1 MGWLRAEH
9 DSASWACT
17 GEIWVTVA
25 ALPNP
30 SLYPRDYRRATSPFF
45 FFLTLFQNNIKLKE
59 KLQKQ
64 YEVLIP
70 FVPVRPHV
78 NILSHLL
85 CYIFLIC
92 TYCCCCLFTRL
103 CLTLCNPMAG
113 SSVHKVSQA
122 SILEWVA
129 IFFSRGSSQPRDQ
142 THGSCFVRQILY
154 HWAAREV
161 LYIYIHVCKYLN
173 FPEPFEKVAQSK
185 PFYPEILEC
194 VFPKNKDFLSPTHNS
209 VIKIKKWV
217 LI

>member
-1 MGWLRAEH
+1 MRWLRARH
-9 DSASWACT
+9 DWASWACT
-17 GEIWVTVA
+17 GEVWVTMA

-30 SLYPRDYRRATSPFF
+30 NLYPRDYWRVTSPF
-45 FFLTLFQNNIKLKE
+45 FFLTLFQNNIKLTE

-70 FVPVRPHV
+70 FIPVSPNV

-85 CYIFLIC
+85 CYIFFIC
-92 TYCCCCLFTRL
+92 TYCCCCCLFTRL
-103 CLTLCNPMAG
+103 CLTLCEPMDCSLAG

-154 HWAAREV
+154 HWATGEV
-161 LYIYIHVCKYLN
+161 LYIYTYMYVN
-173 FPEPFEKVAQSK
+173 
-185 PFYPEILEC
+185 
-194 VFPKNKDFLSPTHNS
+194 T
-209 VIKIKKWV
+209 
-217 LI
+217 

>member
-1 MGWLRAEH
+1 MHGGDLSYRGC
-9 DSASWACT
+9 SAKSKPVSK
-17 GEIWVTVA
+17 G
-25 ALPNP
+25 L
-30 SLYPRDYRRATSPFF
+30 SKGHKSFF

-70 FVPVRPHV
+70 FIPVRPHV

-142 THGSCFVRQILY
+142 THGSC
-154 HWAAREV
+154 V
-161 LYIYIHVCKYLN
+161 L
-173 FPEPFEKVAQSK
+173 FEGNPVGEGTTRRGTATPVPLHGK
-185 PFYPEILEC
+185 
-194 VFPKNKDFLSPTHNS
+194 
-209 VIKIKKWV
+209 
-217 LI
+217 